1 MSCSGQ
7 NHTLLL
13 SCLYA
18 FALFNCQRCPYIAHM
33 FLNFLYIVM
42 FWHFKKPFQLETHC
56 LFRASRFLEI
66 ARDSAQSMPLICKLT
81 RGAPHLYLAIL
92 PGKQYS
98 SLPWSS
104 QGQKKT
110 TRNHPYS
117 LKLIRII
124 QIIHNHQPF
133 TLPCLVFPAETS
145 IKAMA

>member
-7 NHTLLL
+7 NHTLFL

-81 RGAPHLYLAIL
+81 RGAPHLLYLAIL
-92 PGKQYS
+92 RGNNILLCLDHPRARKRQ
-98 SLPWSS
+98 LETILIAWSS
-104 QGQKKT
+104 SESFKSST
-110 TRNHPYS
+110 
-117 LKLIRII
+117 II
-124 QIIHNHQPF
+124 SH
-133 TLPCLVFPAETS
+133 LLCLVLSFLQKPQ
-145 IKAMA
+145 